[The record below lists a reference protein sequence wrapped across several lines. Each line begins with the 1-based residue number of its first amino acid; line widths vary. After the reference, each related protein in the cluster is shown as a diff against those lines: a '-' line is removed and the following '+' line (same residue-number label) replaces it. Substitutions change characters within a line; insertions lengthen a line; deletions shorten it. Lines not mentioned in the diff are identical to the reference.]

1 MILKEEHPEVF
12 GNVSYDVFY
21 PPVNRQSEIKV
32 QFDTYMKYISRE
44 FAGKT
49 EAFADREVSSTKC
62 YLCHRNLR
70 KKIRWFSVNSRHYY
84 AVAYCEKHGYL
95 KGKIRMRKTEEGGVF
110 VVKTTKFISE
120 EDVEAIAK
128 RQEHVKE
135 LRRKR
140 RQKND
145 H

>member
-1 MILKEEHPEVF
+1 
-12 GNVSYDVFY
+12 
-21 PPVNRQSEIKV
+21 
-32 QFDTYMKYISRE
+32 
-44 FAGKT
+44 
-49 EAFADREVSSTKC
+49 
-62 YLCHRNLR
+62 
-70 KKIRWFSVNSRHYY
+70 
-84 AVAYCEKHGYL
+84 
-95 KGKIRMRKTEEGGVF
+95 MRKTEEGGVF